1 MGVRRARSGVAP
13 PAQLFGEV
21 LEEDG
26 MSRRFIAGMGPVAGA
41 LLLVA
46 CAASPTAAGPRA
58 APAANLPPAAAAE
71 QPAAAP
77 AAPATVLPPLQT
89 VKVSVFPSMGQAPTF
104 IGEKRGY
111 FAEEGIEIEEVPYDT
126 SSQIIPSLS
135 VGQLDIATGGTA
147 AGFFNAIAQ
156 GINVRI
162 TLDQTSAPPGT
173 RHHGVLVRR
182 ELIDSGRVREPA
194 DLRGLRL
201 GFTSKGHSTEML
213 LDTVLGW
220 GGLTFQDVET
230 AELPYPEMNI
240 ALANNN
246 LDVSAS
252 IDPNLELAVQ
262 GGYGVRWKSWSEV
275 LPNDEVGVVMYSP
288 QFADGRAAAAK
299 RMTKAWLRGVRDYET
314 ARTKGTDREDIIAI
328 FQEHNVLRDRGLYD
342 VVPWSAINPNG
353 RPNAAA
359 IAAAQDWF
367 AAHGYVPRKIDLSQ
381 VIDNQFADYAVAQ
394 LGPYQP

>member
-1 MGVRRARSGVAP
+1 
-13 PAQLFGEV
+13 
-21 LEEDG
+21 
-26 MSRRFIAGMGPVAGA
+26 MSRRFIAWMAPVAGA
-41 LLLVA
+41 LLLAA
-46 CAASPTAAGPRA
+46 CAGSPTPSGPRP
-58 APAANLPPAAAAE
+58 APAVGGGAAASAE
-71 QPAAAP
+71 QPLAAAP
-77 AAPATVLPPLQT
+77 PPAVVAPQPET
-89 VKVSVFPSMGQAPTF
+89 VKVSVFPSLGHAGTF
-104 IGEKRGY
+104 IGMKRGY
-111 FAEEGIEIEEVPYDT
+111 FAEERIEIEEVPYDT

-135 VGQLDIATGGTA
+135 VGHLDIATGGTA
-147 AGFFNAIAQ
+147 AGFFNAVAQ

-162 TLDQTSAPPGT
+162 TLDQTSAAVGT
-173 RHHGVLVRR
+173 MNNGVLVRR
-182 ELIDSGRVREPA
+182 ELIDSGRLREPA

-230 AELPYPEMNI
+230 AQLPYPEMNI

-246 LDVSAS
+246 LDVAAS

-262 GGYGVRWKSWSEV
+262 GGYGARWKSWSEV
-275 LPNDEVGVVMYSP
+275 LPNDQVSVVMFSP
-288 QFADGRAAAAK
+288 QFANGRTETAK
-299 RMTKAWLRGVRDYET
+299 RMTKAWIRGVRDYEA
-314 ARTKGTDREDIIAI
+314 ARTKGTNREEIIAI
-328 FQEHNVLRDRGLYD
+328 FQEHNVLRDRALYD
-342 VVPWSAINPNG
+342 AMPWSAINPNG

-367 AAHGYVPRKIDLSQ
+367 ADHGYIPRKIDLSQ

>member
-1 MGVRRARSGVAP
+1 MS
-13 PAQLFGEV
+13 LK
-21 LEEDG
+21 EDS
-26 MSRRFIAGMGPVAGA
+26 MSRRFSAWIGPAACA
-41 LLLVA
+41 LLLAA
-46 CAASPTAAGPRA
+46 CAGGATSTGPRA
-58 APAANLPPAAAAE
+58 APASAPAPAAAAE
-71 QPAAAP
+71 QPAAAAVAAP
-77 AAPATVLPPLQT
+77 AAPRLET
-89 VKVSVFPSMGQAPTF
+89 VKVSVFPSMGHAGTF
-104 IGEKRGY
+104 IGMKRGY
-111 FAEEGIEIEEVPYDT
+111 FGEEGIEVEEVPYDT

-162 TLDQTSAPPGT
+162 TLDQTSAAPGT
-173 RHHGVLVRR
+173 MTNGVLVRR
-182 ELIDSGRVREPA
+182 ELIDSGRLREPA

-201 GFTSKGHSTEML
+201 AFTSKGHSTEML

-230 AELPYPEMNI
+230 TQLPYPEMNI

-246 LDVSAS
+246 LDIAAS
-252 IDPNLELAVQ
+252 IDPNLGLAVQ
-262 GGYGVRWKSWSEV
+262 EGYGVRWKTWSEV
-275 LPNDEVGVVMYSP
+275 LPNDQVSVVMFSP
-288 QFADGRAAAAK
+288 SFADSRAETAK
-299 RMTKAWLRGVRDYET
+299 RLTRAWLRGVREYES
-314 ARTKGTDREDIIAI
+314 ARTKGTNREDVIAI
-328 FQEHNVLRDRGLYD
+328 FQEHNILRDRALYD
-342 VVPWSAINPNG
+342 VLPWPAINPNG

>member
-1 MGVRRARSGVAP
+1 
-13 PAQLFGEV
+13 
-21 LEEDG
+21 
-26 MSRRFIAGMGPVAGA
+26 
-41 LLLVA
+41 VA
-46 CAASPTAAGPRA
+46 CALVLAACAGGAPSTAPRA
-58 APAANLPPAAAAE
+58 APAGAPPPAAAPE
-71 QPAAAP
+71 QPVAP
-77 AAPATVLPPLQT
+77 AAPAAVPPRQET
-89 VKVSVFPSMGQAPTF
+89 VKVSVFPSMGHAGTF

-135 VGQLDIATGGTA
+135 VGQLDIATGGIA

-162 TLDQTSAPPGT
+162 ALDQTSAAPGSQNN
-173 RHHGVLVRR
+173 GVLVRK
-182 ELIDSGRVREPA
+182 ELIDSGRLREPA

-230 AELPYPEMNI
+230 AELPYPEMNVAI
-240 ALANNN
+240 ANNN
-246 LDVSAS
+246 LDVAAS

-262 GGYGVRWKSWSEV
+262 GGYGVRWKTWSEV
-275 LPNDEVGVVMYSP
+275 LPNDQVSVAMFSP
-288 QFADGRAAAAK
+288 QFADSRTDAAK

-314 ARTKGTDREDIIAI
+314 ARTTGTGREEIIAI
-328 FQEHNVLRDRGLYD
+328 FQEHNVLRDRALYD

-353 RPNAAA
+353 RPNATA

-367 AAHGYVPRKIDLSQ
+367 AAHGYVPKKIDLDQ

>member
-1 MGVRRARSGVAP
+1 
-13 PAQLFGEV
+13 
-21 LEEDG
+21 
-26 MSRRFIAGMGPVAGA
+26 MSRPWIVGTGLVAGV
-41 LLLVA
+41 LLLGG
-46 CAASPTAAGPRA
+46 CGNPTSAGPRGA
-58 APAANLPPAAAAE
+58 
-71 QPAAAP
+71 PAAAP
-77 AAPATVLPPLQT
+77 PAAGAQPATALAAPSAPSAAAPPVET
-89 VKVSVFPSMGQAPTF
+89 VKVSVFPSMGQAGTF
-104 IGEKRGY
+104 IGIKRGY
-111 FAEEGIEIEEVPYDT
+111 FAEEHLEIDEVPYDT

-135 VGQLDIATGGTA
+135 VGHLDIATGGTA

-162 TLDQTSAPPGT
+162 TLDQNTAVPGT
-173 RHHGVLVRR
+173 KNNGVLVRR
-182 ELIDSGRVREPA
+182 ELFDSGRLREPA

-240 ALANNN
+240 AIANNN
-246 LDVSAS
+246 LDVAAS

-275 LPNDEVGVVMYSP
+275 LPNDQISVVMFSP
-288 QFADGRAAAAK
+288 GFANSRTETAK
-299 RMTKAWLRGVRDYET
+299 RYTKAWLRAVRDYES
-314 ARTKGTDREDIIAI
+314 ARTKGTNREEIIAI
-328 FQEHNVLRDRGLYD
+328 FQERNVLRDRALYD
-342 VVPWSAINPNG
+342 VMPWSSMNPNG

-367 AAHGYVPRKIDLSQ
+367 AARGYVPRKIDLSE
-381 VIDNQFADYAVAQ
+381 VVDYQFADYAVAQ
-394 LGPYQP
+394 LGPYQQ